1 MVSPVNSASSM
12 TQTRALR
19 CALAP
24 AFTSLAGANA
34 GPSRKHWDCGSDED
48 DARRLAAPQFNTQRT
63 PASLAIRFETALP
76 VINPAGN
83 PPPGEI
89 HWPTM

>member
-1 MVSPVNSASSM
+1 MIESPSSNGGLDLVRAEASP
-12 TQTRALR
+12 RREGL
-19 CALAP
+19 L
-24 AFTSLAGANA
+24 
-34 GPSRKHWDCGSDED
+34 PSCRPVGI
-48 DARRLAAPQFNTQRT
+48 RRWVHPVRHSNFQRI
-63 PASLAIRFETALP
+63 PASLAIRFETLLP